1 MFFEDLAIAG
11 WVWCLYHVLRIQDH
25 VAKNG
30 TCPLEAP
37 RDDERVLIVGNA
49 PTVTSGPPRGAEM
62 DQYSTVVRF
71 NHYNVIQ
78 VEHTGS
84 KVTHHFCNGRKLPE
98 TNSIHV
104 VLPIFNA
111 SLTHAAYLFMPHM
124 EDARETCENLI
135 SSKATVWAVE
145 EERLL
150 ALRKKMNL
158 TLNHIASSGM
168 VAIDAFLSMH
178 DRVTL
183 HGFNFFAGTKIHY
196 FEEDLTQLVTS
207 WLERC
212 VTHDPAREK
221 VWVQSLIKEGRA
233 QMLSDIP
240 AAPAETDAAQYLRKK
255 SGDEKG
261 SRKRQGP
268 TVMQALLKDGLPSQ
282 FSL

>member
-1 MFFEDLAIAG
+1 
-11 WVWCLYHVLRIQDH
+11 
-25 VAKNG
+25 
-30 TCPLEAP
+30 
-37 RDDERVLIVGNA
+37 
-49 PTVTSGPPRGAEM
+49 
-62 DQYSTVVRF
+62 VRF

-84 KVTHHFCNGRKLPE
+84 TVTHHFCNGRKLPE

-168 VAIDAFLSMH
+168 VAIDAYLSMH

-221 VWVQSLIKEGRA
+221 IWVQSLIKEGRA

-240 AAPAETDAAQYLRKK
+240 AAPAQTDAAQYLRKK
-255 SGDEKG
+255 SGDEEG

-282 FSL
+282 FSI